1 LIFIIGTL
9 SSIGQKIQHEKV
21 AENLKPMKAEKKPS
35 KKMAS
40 HQRITKSAK
49 TTMLLKYCP
58 IEQEAEKLEVSH
70 RRKK

>member
-40 HQRITKSAK
+40 QRITKSAK
-49 TTMLLKYCP
+49 TTMLFKYCP